1 MFLVLLCTLW
11 VCEFMPVIGYVSG
24 GTVAVAVYERLPL
37 FMYLIVHAAMF
48 LNTPSFDARR
58 Q

>member
-1 MFLVLLCTLW
+1 
-11 VCEFMPVIGYVSG
+11 MPVIGYVSG